1 MIPLNLFG
9 LEKKTM
15 TDAVIKCLKHINK
28 VSNSNMVHNAD
39 DLLAGKEIEVSVDWI
54 GENENRI
61 PPQKFKVSY

>member
-1 MIPLNLFG
+1 
-9 LEKKTM
+9 M

-61 PPQKFKVSY
+61 PPQKSKVSY